1 MIITENIKIAIQS
14 IRSQLLRTVL
24 TALIIAIGIMALVGI
39 LTSIDAIKGSISNNF
54 TAMGANSFSIQNR
67 GMHIRVGHQGR
78 RPKSFDII
86 NYKQANRFAN
96 EFKFPATVSISTMA
110 SRVSTLKYK
119 DKKSNPNIF
128 IMGGNENY
136 LTTSGYNIERG
147 RNFSIQEV
155 QFGSNVAIIGKDI
168 EEKLFPGEDPL
179 DKLISVG
186 NNKYRIIGVL
196 KEKGSAMGFGGD
208 KICVLPLFNVKQNFS
223 SPRSSFAINVSVHDI
238 KLMDLAVSEATGLFR
253 TIREVEPDG
262 EETFE
267 ITKSDSIA
275 TILLSQIS
283 TVTLA
288 ATIIGLITLLG
299 AAIGLMNIML
309 VSVTERTREI
319 GIRKAIGAT
328 PSRIRS
334 QFLVEAILICQMGGI
349 LGIILGILVGN
360 LMSLLLETGFIIPWL
375 WIISGLVLCFLVG
388 VISGYYP
395 ASKAAKLDPIEALR
409 YE

>member
-1 MIITENIKIAIQS
+1 MDVIENIKIALQS

-39 LTSIDAIKGSISNNF
+39 LTSIDAIKGTISSNF

-78 RPKSFDII
+78 RPKSFDVI
-86 NYKQANRFAN
+86 NYRQAQRFVS

-110 SRVSTLKYK
+110 SRISTLKYK

-136 LTTSGYNIERG
+136 LSTSGYNIERG
-147 RNFSIQEV
+147 RNFSPQEV
-155 QFGSNVAIIGKDI
+155 QYGSNVAIIGKDI
-168 EEKLFPGEDPL
+168 VEKLFPSEDPL

-186 NNKYRIIGVL
+186 GNKYRVIGIL

-208 KICVLPLFNVKQNFS
+208 KICILTLFNVKQNFGS
-223 SPRSSFAINVSVHDI
+223 QRTSFSINVSVNDVKQI
-238 KLMDLAVSEATGLFR
+238 DMAISEASGLFR
-253 TIREVEPDG
+253 IIRDVHPGAED
-262 EETFE
+262 TFE

-275 TILLSQIS
+275 NLLLSQIS

-328 PSRIRS
+328 PSKIRA
-334 QFLVEAILICQMGGI
+334 QFLVEAVLICQMGGI
-349 LGIILGILVGN
+349 LGIILGILIGN
-360 LMSLLLETGFIIPWL
+360 LMSLLLDSGFIIPWL
-375 WIISGLVLCFLVG
+375 WIFAGLALCFVVG